1 MLKSKQPK
9 YLTEGQAKEL
19 AEDIVRS
26 AIRQQA
32 RDLEKHLADI
42 DRRLKLL
49 EQRR

>member
-1 MLKSKQPK
+1 MSKPKQPK
-9 YLTEGQAKEL
+9 YLTEGLAKEL
-19 AEDIVRS
+19 IDDIVRS
-26 AIRQQA
+26 AMRQQA